1 MKSICVFC
9 ASSNAVDKVYHQV
22 ATDLGQRIGLLGL
35 DLIFGGGGI
44 GLMGDVTRGVHDK
57 GGRVVGVIPEFF
69 LNNEQPIE
77 YAKADEL
84 IVTKDM
90 RSRKA
95 IMDERS
101 DAFIVLPGGIGTLEE
116 ATEIISMKQLGLTEK
131 PIVFINTNKFYD
143 AFILNLNRMIELKF
157 AKQSTLDLINV
168 LPDPLSALE
177 FMTAYQPQK
186 TNSKWL

>member
-44 GLMGDVTRGVHDK
+44 GLMGDVARGVHDK

>member
-44 GLMGDVTRGVHDK
+44 GLMGDVARGVHDK

-84 IVTKDM
+84 IITKDM

>member
-44 GLMGDVTRGVHDK
+44 GLMGDVARGVHDK

-143 AFILNLNRMIELKF
+143 AFILNLNRMVELKF

-177 FMTAYQPQK
+177 FITAYQPQK
-186 TNSKWL
+186 MNSKWL

>member
-1 MKSICVFC
+1 VFC

-35 DLIFGGGGI
+35 DLVFGGGGI
-44 GLMGDVTRGVHDK
+44 GLMGDVARGVHDK

-69 LNNEQPIE
+69 LNNEEPIE

-157 AKQSTLDLINV
+157 AKQSTLDLISV

>member
-44 GLMGDVTRGVHDK
+44 GLMGDVARGVHDK

-84 IVTKDM
+84 IITKDM

-143 AFILNLNRMIELKF
+143 AFILNLNRMVELKF

>member
-9 ASSNAVDKVYHQV
+9 ASSSAVDKVYHQV

-44 GLMGDVTRGVHDK
+44 GLMGDVARGVHDK

-143 AFILNLNRMIELKF
+143 AFILNLNRMVELKF
-157 AKQSTLDLINV
+157 AKQSTLGLINV

-177 FMTAYQPQK
+177 FITAYQPQK

>member
-9 ASSNAVDKVYHQV
+9 ASSSAVDKVYHRV

-35 DLIFGGGGI
+35 DLIYGGGSI
-44 GLMGDVTRGVHDK
+44 GLMGDVARGVHDK

-77 YAKADEL
+77 YVKADEL

-116 ATEIISMKQLGLTEK
+116 ATEIISMKQLGLTGK

-143 AFILNLNRMIELKF
+143 AFILNLKRMVELKF
-157 AKQSTLDLINV
+157 AKQSTLNLINI

-177 FMTAYQPQK
+177 FMIAYQPQK

>member
-44 GLMGDVTRGVHDK
+44 GLMGDVARGVHDK

-95 IMDERS
+95 IMNERS

-143 AFILNLNRMIELKF
+143 AFILNLNRMVELKF

>member
-44 GLMGDVTRGVHDK
+44 GLMGDVARGVHDK

-157 AKQSTLDLINV
+157 AKQSTLDLISV

>member
-44 GLMGDVTRGVHDK
+44 GLMGDVARGVHDK

-77 YAKADEL
+77 YAKGDEL

-143 AFILNLNRMIELKF
+143 AFILNLKRMVELKF
-157 AKQSTLDLINV
+157 AKQSTLNLINIQ
-168 LPDPLSALE
+168 PDPLSALE
-177 FMTAYQPQK
+177 FMVAYQPQK